1 MTFELVHSTM
11 SADADDKVVA
21 KVILNFFLYQY
32 QRALEGKINSS
43 QELRAMKAANE
54 AARAEYNKDTEMGG
68 MGWNRQYPY
77 DEANMKYK
85 EEEVKREEQEFRE
98 MARVLEF
105 VKDRFVEK
113 FV

>member
-1 MTFELVHSTM
+1 MTFELVRATM
-11 SADADDKVVA
+11 SAEADDKVVA

-32 QRALEGKINSS
+32 QRALEEKINTQQS
-43 QELRAMKAANE
+43 LRAMNAANE
-54 AARAEYNKDTEMGG
+54 AAKAEYNKDTEMGG
-68 MGWNRQYPY
+68 MGWGRQYPY
-77 DEANMKYK
+77 GDATIKMK
-85 EEEVKREEQEFRE
+85 EEAVKQAEREYKE

>member
-1 MTFELVHSTM
+1 MTFELVQATM
-11 SADADDKVVA
+11 IDTADDKTVA

-32 QRALEGKINSS
+32 QRALEGKINSQ
-43 QELRAMKAANE
+43 QELNAFRNSNTAADE
-54 AARAEYNKDTEMGG
+54 EYNKDPELNG
-68 MGWNRQYPY
+68 MGWNRHRPY
-77 DEANMKYK
+77 SDDAIKMKEK
-85 EEEVKREEQEFRE
+85 EVVRKEQEYKE